1 MNVATGTFGTG
12 IPKDC
17 PDCKREL
24 DYEFV
29 SDGWNAKSMTKTFQE
44 RFEEIT
50 KNRTKMWNEMKKPEA
65 KWQILWNQ
73 YLREK
78 RKKGEMYG
86 FYELK
91 QTTKTSFPF
100 SKIEIHQYDGLQ
112 ATEKEGLVWKL
123 SDEDRR
129 QKPCDTICIP
139 PLPSYIVIKFPDG
152 YYVIRIGEIVK
163 MREEGG
169 ISITQEMAKDKAE
182 RIIVLGNL
190 TPTEVL

>member
-1 MNVATGTFGTG
+1 M
-12 IPKDC
+12 
-17 PDCKREL
+17 
-24 DYEFV
+24 Y
-29 SDGWNAKSMTKTFQE
+29 
-44 RFEEIT
+44 
-50 KNRTKMWNEMKKPEA
+50 EMKKPEA
-65 KWQILWNQ
+65 KWQIIFNQ

-91 QTTKTSFPF
+91 QTTTNSLAF

-139 PLPSYIVIKFPDG
+139 PLPSYLVIKFPDA
-152 YYVIRIGEIVK
+152 YYIIRIKDIVTI
-163 MREEGG
+163 REMGG
-169 ISITQEMAKDKAE
+169 ISITKYEAE
-182 RIIVLGNL
+182 KIAEKILVLGDL
-190 TPTEVL
+190 TPTQVL